1 MARLLAK
8 GKHNVVVIEKSKE
21 LSEEIS
27 GEISDALIINGD
39 GTHAKTLEE
48 ADVKNLDFFISVTG
62 KDEVNMLS
70 CLVAKNMGVKN
81 VIARVGDPGY
91 RKVFKN
97 LGVDY
102 VISPE
107 VTAAEYI
114 EKLIMR
120 PAVMDL
126 TTVGKGDVEILEFVV
141 YEDSLINEKRVGEI
155 QPKDFLF
162 IAVYKGKD
170 LTIPSGDTVF
180 EKDDTVLVAVKTDA
194 VKNVEKLFRKGE

>member
-1 MARLLAK
+1 MTK
-8 GKHNVVVIEKSKE
+8 GRHNVVVIEKYKE

-27 GEISDALIINGD
+27 GEISDALVINGD
-39 GTHAKTLEE
+39 GTQTKTLEE
-48 ADVKNLDFFISVTG
+48 AEVKNADFFIAVTG

-70 CLVAKNMGVKN
+70 CLVARNMGVKS
-81 VIARVGDPGY
+81 VIARVGNPEY
-91 RKVFKN
+91 REVFKN
-97 LGVDY
+97 LGIDH

-120 PAVMDL
+120 PTVVDL

-141 YEDSLINEKRVGEI
+141 HEDSLINEKRVGEI

-170 LTIPSGDTVF
+170 LTIPSGKTVF
-180 EKDDTVLVAVKTDA
+180 EKDDTVLVAVKTEA
-194 VKNVEKLFRKGE
+194 VKNVEKLFKKGG